1 MSGMPRVDVWISAEA
16 DVTPALLDAYR
27 AWLSPDEA
35 RQSQRFLRE
44 ADRQRYL
51 LTRGLARGVLADY
64 TGEAPPALAFAAQV
78 FGKPVLRAAAGAPP
92 PPHFNLSH
100 TCGLV
105 VLAVCREAEV
115 GVDVEAIDR
124 SLDPL
129 RLAARHFSP
138 SERAA
143 LAAATDAQRHERFF
157 ELWTLKEA
165 YAKALGQGLNLDL
178 QSFSVV
184 LDAAQ
189 PRIVEHAADG
199 NRSSACQCRLHVP
212 LPGYRLALVVR
223 DAAAGIEVSLA
234 RGLPL
239 RQFTP
244 VPYEEGQ
251 PGMSGNGVRVPYRE
265 PSSVGIRHSDPVLG
279 RWE

>member
-1 MSGMPRVDVWISAEA
+1 MTETVGALLRVDVWISAEA
-16 DVTPALLDAYR
+16 EVTPALLDAYR
-27 AWLSPDEA
+27 AWMSPEEA

-44 ADRQRYL
+44 SDRQRYL
-51 LTRGLARGVLADY
+51 LTRGLARSVLADY
-64 TGEAPPALAFAAQV
+64 TGETPSTLAFAAQE
-78 FGKPVLRAAAGAPP
+78 FGKPILRAAQGAVA
-92 PPHFNLSH
+92 PPHFNISH
-100 TCGLV
+100 TRGLV
-105 VLAVCREAEV
+105 VLAVCREAEL

-124 SLDPL
+124 NLDPL

-138 SERAA
+138 SERDA

-178 QSFSVV
+178 QSFSVE

-189 PRIVEHAADG
+189 PRIVEHAPDG
-199 NRSSACQCRLHVP
+199 SRPSTCRCRLHVP

-223 DAAAGIEVSLA
+223 DATTEIDVRLA

-239 RQFTP
+239 RHFTP
-244 VPYEEGQ
+244 IRCEGN
-251 PGMSGNGVRVPYRE
+251 PASTIDDARSFGAAT
-265 PSSVGIRHSDPVLG
+265 
-279 RWE
+279 

>member
-1 MSGMPRVDVWISAEA
+1 MTGTGGMIPRVDVWISPEA
-16 DVTPALLDAYR
+16 DMTPALLDAYR

-44 ADRQRYL
+44 ADRRRYL
-51 LTRGLARGVLADY
+51 LTRGLARAVLADY
-64 TGEAPPALAFAAQV
+64 TGQTPTALSFAVQA
-78 FGKPVLRAAAGAPP
+78 FGKPVLRAAADATP

-100 TCGLV
+100 TRGLV

-124 SLDPL
+124 TLDPL

-138 SERAA
+138 SERDA
-143 LAAATDAQRHERFF
+143 LAASTDAQRHERFF
-157 ELWTLKEA
+157 ETWTLKEA

-189 PRIVEHAADG
+189 PYIVEHAADG
-199 NRSSACQCRLHVP
+199 SRPSAWPCRLHVP

-223 DAAAGIEVSLA
+223 DAAAGIDMRLA
-234 RGLPL
+234 HGLPTEH
-239 RQFTP
+239 FTP
-244 VPYEEGQ
+244 V
-251 PGMSGNGVRVPYRE
+251 
-265 PSSVGIRHSDPVLG
+265 
-279 RWE
+279 